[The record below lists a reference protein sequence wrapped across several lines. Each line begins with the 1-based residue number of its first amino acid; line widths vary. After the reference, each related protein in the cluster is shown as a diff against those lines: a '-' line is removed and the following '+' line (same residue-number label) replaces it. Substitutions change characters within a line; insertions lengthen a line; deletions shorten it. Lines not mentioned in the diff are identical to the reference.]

1 MDTLPPARKGGV
13 LTGPRR
19 SLGRC
24 PAQRFPHG
32 TRGGDYHGLGV
43 SLARSAGTSVSG
55 WTRPA
60 PAGSGSAGSGRAGG
74 GAAAAAVSAAATG
87 GRGGGGRS
95 LRRASPASCGTMMPG
110 ETHSKAAGTAADAS
124 GCQGCSALQQN
135 LNEYVAALITL
146 KQKIIDTDNLL
157 TEYQKK
163 CDELQFAERE
173 NSALRKQVEQMLQK
187 ISPLEKCQEELGC
200 LKAELE
206 EKKSSL
212 KIYQDSSHEYTRVK
226 EECLKSDARK
236 KKLEAKV
243 KRLEEAA
250 VKHTEDLKQL
260 KIEKK
265 TLEKELKKT
274 QEKLDEFPKQNN
286 KKVLKHM
293 GTQSSSNEPVETLDK
308 RKIKLLLKEL
318 WLCIDSTKERL
329 QNEDSEDVQEKTAK
343 ENIKSRK
350 SVEECGLLPRV
361 QSNHLGPPEMKTCLT
376 SFSVQLEQ
384 ELLGG
389 CRSAEEDGPITVS
402 VQDCSNDSAFH
413 EDRNPEVFV
422 PSSWEDDSS
431 DSSDQE
437 DLEDKPLMKDL
448 EAIFAL
454 FRLPPPLLSPVCTPP
469 PTPLRCQVPSSSP
482 LAPEDYFGDFTDS
495 SEEELVGSEQTM
507 QSLLENGAAES
518 QNTLNSSSGKEESR
532 KLTEQPEPDLGIQ
545 DPMSLEM
552 NEKTTI
558 GCDILTA
565 ELKFKD
571 SKPNSKDV
579 EIPFSGAD
587 PLSYKEHLVVSCE
600 STEHENKHVSDKGVM
615 PQDNEG
621 RDDAPLESKGAS
633 FRIHCISTETECL
646 QRISDDLVQ
655 VTDNAI
661 LNEEICNS
669 VLSQE
674 KLVVPIASEEENSL
688 PGTETHKSEFTTQTP
703 ISGLTSENE
712 KVLIVSEHFQEI
724 ARELPGKEAKEM
736 QGLNIQKLSES
747 NQDVPIMID
756 TSELDI
762 KTDLISSSP
771 SVTSSNCSNPQFSFD
786 LGCHNEVSWKFNGQC
801 TLIEVVST
809 DFLNETVPNQLH
821 CMEQQSYETIQN
833 KISDALDKQSEPTDY
848 SEGEYDL
855 EKNIHALRPNS
866 ATPMLTDQISRETE
880 CSDVS
885 KVMTNIYVVDQAA
898 FIKGTGDE
906 HCEIEEAGIELN
918 TTKSEG
924 IISTASQSDLVK
936 RDLDLDLSAS
946 CRSVDAGVVTE
957 REYEGSP
964 EAKFKYEQ
972 EDNKQLQTEMPVL
985 ENMLSSPKLDC
996 HVEGGNPGE
1005 FKVVSISNNQVSVI
1019 PEQLKSEEPQVTN
1032 LEDLGSHDKE
1042 KTLAPEN
1049 TCTETEQHM
1058 PSEAKCVDEK
1068 KCHSEKIKQI
1078 QTVSCTS
1085 AEDPT
1090 AWLTSDLKSFSESL
1104 PVENSHYDTVRKLL
1118 ARSGE
1123 ISLENQKNVSEVD
1136 KKQDLQNQ
1144 SHLKTMSAKEEF
1156 PPSTDISL
1164 PDGLATE
1171 EICSRDASISD
1182 IETLITPLDLVSL
1195 SVQQDQKERTP
1206 ENTCLDTYTKE
1217 GCAFSSSLSKKDENE
1232 THVSLNILND
1242 IVQCYMGSQEETK
1255 QDSEDEKDNQIS
1267 YEGKSKNEAETK
1279 SETKEQN
1286 FSKEPQTQI
1295 RKTSTHKGAHTHMK
1309 KRGSLEIEYL
1319 TSALKDFNISA
1330 VSETNGFSTSEIVKL
1345 LENNQSQDY
1354 TSGNSVLECF
1364 DKVVTNKEKKK
1375 ELKPGKEFEEN
1386 LRKHSWVKTP
1396 VVSKET
1402 NESEEEDYLLRK
1414 VKCAS
1419 QFTHCSLGEATKTYN
1434 KDVPET
1440 QNSCKDAH
1448 AKYTDV
1454 SSDLNTYNSIVAG
1467 HLKEKS
1473 PFCAITKC
1481 SSDIKQSLVLDFDP
1495 ERKSCTDRF
1504 INENTERREHK
1515 EYSDAAE
1522 VRSDSKDTIEMR
1534 PEAFEQNTSNSE
1546 GAVLLH
1552 HISRMNSEIV
1562 NGYQKDGN
1570 LNLSIKESEDWKI
1583 TQGENPKSSIDQIVE
1598 CELPDAIPRVQS
1610 ILPGDVLED
1619 ALDLV
1624 APTENAHNT
1633 EQEQSDPP
1641 SNECHYEDFPSS
1653 RQKDSSNSDQNG
1665 IFDKDTLWNPSMSDV
1680 SFDSQGN
1687 NQISESSNISFD
1699 STHDTL
1705 ELEPFV
1711 DLGNQSK
1718 SESGMSNQE
1727 PSHNLTET
1735 LAKSKVEVSQGKASR
1750 KSSRVKSKA
1759 KTQQCHLAQPVL
1771 ATADTSTPSKCSP
1784 DTLSKIRQE
1793 MGPPLPP
1800 LLAPLLA
1807 TPPRTLHPVSPL
1819 MSTSSQSSLTSPL
1832 DDLISPLRDTPV
1844 PPLMSPLS
1852 DDPRYKSPM
1861 HSTPSPSDAPAS
1873 QRILSSPLQFC
1884 AATPKHAL
1892 PVPGRL
1898 PPLAVGSTA
1907 LGGPQENSV
1916 KILDTM
1922 YPELSARARTLNI
1935 LKGNIQLN
1943 RCPPADCKNLPGP
1956 VNNITG
1962 FKTIT
1967 STSTAFVKTGSNSN
1981 TECDQGKLKDSG
1993 TELMSFQSH
2002 SGKRPLVPST
2012 ILRSAKRLR
2021 LDSESPKLEIKVDV
2035 PEIIKMPHTSS
2046 SQAENEI
2053 TRDDESSIQEPADN
2067 SVTES
2072 SSALQEYK
2080 EPHHKAM
2087 SSVLKKIAESSF
2099 DLLPVIRSHV
2109 HVGNVS
2115 KKPVMRDQE
2124 KEVVCEFSTTKK
2136 HLAQPLLHAI
2146 LSELK
2151 IHKTSLDHTYIHA
2164 LCRVYVGICR
2174 QLGDLERARL
2184 FCYDLLKEDFPE
2196 SDKLTL
2202 FIANIWH
2209 DIFAFQGVINKAMQ
2223 LVVRQRAK
2231 GEVLNCLITYLNW
2244 EKTSSLDVSM
2254 MISKLLLTIQL
2265 CPKMEFHLSE
2275 KFGEDLNEDMWE
2287 YVFALDLLCCHQKWV
2302 WTHDNII
2309 SKELW
2314 PVMDKW
2320 IKHRKGHLNIAYTP
2334 DIIVALILRLI
2345 GRLGQLGLK
2354 EGFSSAVKNIS
2365 SVICMFIQHSN
2376 EEDVPWSIQL
2386 AAVYALCD
2394 LSPSNPAE
2402 VSKVLENW
2410 TRMTTKNIPSA
2421 VMSCLAE
2428 VSLLCAADLS

>member
-1 MDTLPPARKGGV
+1 
-13 LTGPRR
+13 
-19 SLGRC
+19 
-24 PAQRFPHG
+24 
-32 TRGGDYHGLGV
+32 
-43 SLARSAGTSVSG
+43 
-55 WTRPA
+55 
-60 PAGSGSAGSGRAGG
+60 
-74 GAAAAAVSAAATG
+74 
-87 GRGGGGRS
+87 
-95 LRRASPASCGTMMPG
+95 MMPG

-243 KRLEEAA
+243 KKLEEAA

-274 QEKLDEFPKQNN
+274 QEKLEEFPKQNT

-293 GTQSSSNEPVETLDK
+293 GTQSSSNEPIETIDK

-329 QNEDSEDVQEKTAK
+329 QNEDSEDIQEKTAK

-350 SVEECGLLPRV
+350 SVEECELLPQV
-361 QSNHLGPPEMKTCLT
+361 QSNHLGPPEMKPCLT

-384 ELLGG
+384 EFLGG
-389 CRSAEEDGPITVS
+389 CRSAEDDGPITVN

-413 EDRNPEVFV
+413 EDRNPEVFI
-422 PSSWEDDSS
+422 PSTGEDDSS
-431 DSSDQE
+431 VSSDQE
-437 DLEDKPLMKDL
+437 DPEDKPLMKDL
-448 EAIFAL
+448 EAIFDL
-454 FRLPPPLLSPVCTPP
+454 FRLPPPLLSPVSTPP
-469 PTPLRCQVPSSSP
+469 PTPLRYQVPSSSP

-495 SEEELVGSEQTM
+495 SEEELVGSEHNM
-507 QSLLENGAAES
+507 PSLLENGTIES
-518 QNTLNSSSGKEESR
+518 QNTFNSSRGKEESS
-532 KLTEQPEPDLGIQ
+532 KLVEQPEQDLGIQ
-545 DPMSLEM
+545 DPVNLETD
-552 NEKTTI
+552 EETAI
-558 GCDILTA
+558 GCDVLTT

-571 SKPNSKDV
+571 SKPNSK
-579 EIPFSGAD
+579 EEMPFSDTG
-587 PLSYKEHLVVSCE
+587 PSSYKEHLVVSCE
-600 STEHENKHVSDKGVM
+600 CTEDENKYVLDKSVI
-615 PQDNEG
+615 PQDNEE
-621 RDDAPLESKGAS
+621 RDEAPLESKGPS
-633 FRIHCISTETECL
+633 FRIYCMPTETECL
-646 QRISDDLVQ
+646 QKIPDDLLE
-655 VTDNAI
+655 VTDDVV
-661 LNEEICNS
+661 LNEEVCNS
-669 VLSQE
+669 LLSQE
-674 KLVVPIASEEENSL
+674 KLVVPVASEEENTLS
-688 PGTETHKSEFTTQTP
+688 GTEPHKSEFTTQT
-703 ISGLTSENE
+703 SVGGLTSENE
-712 KVLIVSEHFQEI
+712 KLLLVSEHFQEI
-724 ARELPGKEAKEM
+724 AGELPGKEEEEI
-736 QGLNIQKLSES
+736 QGLKIQKTSES
-747 NQDVPIMID
+747 KQDVPIMVD

-762 KTDLISSSP
+762 KTDLVSSSP
-771 SVTSSNCSNPQFSFD
+771 SVTSSNCSNHQFSFD
-786 LGCHNEVSWKFNGQC
+786 LGYNNEVSWKFNGQC

-821 CMEQQSYETIQN
+821 CMEKQSYETMQN
-833 KISDALDKQSEPTDY
+833 KISDVLNKSPEPTDY
-848 SEGEYDL
+848 STGEYDV
-855 EKNIHALRPNS
+855 EKNINALSPNS
-866 ATPMLTDQISRETE
+866 ATPLLTDQISRETE

-885 KVMTNIYVVDQAA
+885 KIMTNIYIVDQGA
-898 FIKGTGDE
+898 FAKDSGDE
-906 HCEIEEAGIELN
+906 QCETEEPGIELN
-918 TTKSEG
+918 ITKSEDT
-924 IISTASQSDLVK
+924 ILAASQSDLVK
-936 RDLDLDLSAS
+936 RVLDLDLSAS
-946 CRSVDAGVVTE
+946 CHDIAAGMVIE
-957 REYEGSP
+957 RECEGSP
-964 EAKFKYEQ
+964 EAKLKYEQ
-972 EDNKQLQTEMPVL
+972 EDSKQLQTEMPVL
-985 ENMLSSPKLDC
+985 ENMSSAKLGC
-996 HVEGGNPGE
+996 HREKVNPVG
-1005 FKVVSISNNQVSVI
+1005 FNVVPISNNQVSVI
-1019 PEQLKSEEPQVTN
+1019 PEQLKSEEPQITN
-1032 LEDLGSHDKE
+1032 LEDLESHVKE
-1042 KTLAPEN
+1042 RTLAPDN
-1049 TCTETEQHM
+1049 TYTEIEQHM
-1058 PSEAKCVDEK
+1058 PSKAKCIEEK
-1068 KCHSEKIKQI
+1068 KGHVQKIKQI
-1078 QTVSCTS
+1078 ETVNSPSAKDSTS
-1085 AEDPT
+1085 
-1090 AWLTSDLKSFSESL
+1090 WVTSDLKSFNESL
-1104 PVENSHYDTVRKLL
+1104 SVENSHHDTTRKLS
-1118 ARSGE
+1118 AKSGE
-1123 ISLENQKNVSEVD
+1123 IALQNQTNVSEIA

-1144 SHLKTMSAKEEF
+1144 DFLKTMNAKEEF
-1156 PPSTDISL
+1156 TPSTNVSL

-1182 IETLITPLDLVSL
+1182 VETLIIPLDAVSL
-1195 SVQQDQKERTP
+1195 NIQQIQKERTSGS
-1206 ENTCLDTYTKE
+1206 TCLNSYMKE
-1217 GCAFSSSLSKKDENE
+1217 GSTFSSSLTKQDENE

-1255 QDSEDEKDNQIS
+1255 QDSEEEKDNQIS
-1267 YEGKSKNEAETK
+1267 YDSKSKNEAETN
-1279 SETKEQN
+1279 SEIKEQDFN
-1286 FSKEPQTQI
+1286 KETQTQI
-1295 RKTSTHKGAHTHMK
+1295 GKTNTSKDAHMK
-1309 KRGSLEIEYL
+1309 KRGSSEIEYL

-1330 VSETNGFSTSEIVKL
+1330 VSETNGFSTSGIFKC
-1345 LENNQSQDY
+1345 LENSQDY
-1354 TSGNSVLECF
+1354 ASGNSVLGCF
-1364 DKVVTNKEKKK
+1364 DKVVTNKQMEK
-1375 ELKPGKEFEEN
+1375 ELNLGKTSEEN
-1386 LRKHSWVKTP
+1386 LRKYSWVKTHE
-1396 VVSKET
+1396 VSKET
-1402 NESEEEDYLLRK
+1402 DDSEEDYPLRK
-1414 VKCAS
+1414 VKRAS
-1419 QFTHCSLGEATKTYN
+1419 HFTHCSLGEATKTYT
-1434 KDVPET
+1434 KDVVPGM
-1440 QNSCKDAH
+1440 QNNCEDAH
-1448 AKYTDV
+1448 TKYTSV
-1454 SSDLNTYNSIVAG
+1454 SSILNTCSSIVAG
-1467 HLKEKS
+1467 HLKEK
-1473 PFCAITKC
+1473 PLFCEITK
-1481 SSDIKQSLVLDFDP
+1481 SSSVIKQSLFVDFDP

-1504 INENTERREHK
+1504 VKENTQRTEHK
-1515 EYSDAAE
+1515 EYSDAGE
-1522 VRSDSKDTIEMR
+1522 GRSDSKDTIQMR
-1534 PEAFEQNTSNSE
+1534 TETVGKTTIEQNTGNSE
-1546 GAVLLH
+1546 GAMLLH
-1552 HISRMNSEIV
+1552 HISGMNSEIV
-1562 NGYQKDGN
+1562 NGCGKDGN
-1570 LNLSIKESEDWKI
+1570 LSLSIKESEDWKI
-1583 TQGENPKSSIDQIVE
+1583 IKDENFRSGMDQIVSP
-1598 CELPDAIPRVQS
+1598 ELPEEVPAVQAILS
-1610 ILPGDVLED
+1610 GDVLEN
-1619 ALDLV
+1619 ALDRV
-1624 APTENAHNT
+1624 ASAEYSPNT
-1633 EQEQSDPP
+1633 EQEQNDPP
-1641 SNECHYEDFPSS
+1641 SNECHYDDWPSS
-1653 RQKDSSNSDQNG
+1653 RHKDGSNSGQNG
-1665 IFDKDTLWNPSMSDV
+1665 IFDKDTLWNPSMCDI
-1680 SFDSQGN
+1680 SFNSQGN
-1687 NQISESSNISFD
+1687 NQTSESPNISFD
-1699 STHDTL
+1699 STNDTL

-1711 DLGNQSK
+1711 DLVSQSK
-1718 SESGMSNQE
+1718 SGSETPNQK
-1727 PSHNLTET
+1727 PSHNLTKA
-1735 LAKSKVEVSQGKASR
+1735 LAESKVEVSQGKASR

-1759 KTQQCHLAQPVL
+1759 KTQQSHLDQPVL
-1771 ATADTSTPSKCSP
+1771 ATADTSTPTKCSL

-1807 TPPRTLHPVSPL
+1807 TPPRTLQPVSPL
-1819 MSTSSQSSLTSPL
+1819 MSASSQSSLTSPL

-1852 DDPRYKSPM
+1852 DDPRYKSPV

-1898 PPLAVGSTA
+1898 PPLAVGGNA

-1962 FKTIT
+1962 FKAIT
-1967 STSTAFVKTGSNSN
+1967 STSTAFVKTGSSSN
-1981 TECDQGKLKDSG
+1981 IECDQGKLKDSG

-2002 SGKRPLVPST
+2002 NGKRPLVPST

-2035 PEIIKMPHTSS
+2035 SEVIKMPQTSS
-2046 SQAENEI
+2046 PQVENEV
-2053 TRDDESSIQEPADN
+2053 THDDENSSVHEPADN
-2067 SVTES
+2067 SITES
-2072 SSALQEYK
+2072 SSALEEYK
-2080 EPHHKAM
+2080 DPHDKVM

-2115 KKPVMRDQE
+2115 KKPVMRDEE

-2151 IHKTSLDHTYIHA
+2151 IQKTSLDHTYIHA

-2231 GEVLNCLITYLNW
+2231 GEVLNCLIMYLNW

-2254 MISKLLLTIQL
+2254 MISQLLLTIQF

-2275 KFGEDLNEDMWE
+2275 KFGEDLNDDLWE
-2287 YVFALDLLCCHQKWV
+2287 YIFAIDLLCSHQKWV

-2314 PVMDKW
+2314 PIMDKW
-2320 IKHRKGHLNIAYTP
+2320 IKHRKGHLNIEYTP

-2410 TRMTTKNIPSA
+2410 TRVTTKSIPSA
-2421 VMSCLAE
+2421 VTSCLAE
-2428 VSLLCAADLS
+2428 ISLLCAAELS

>member
-1 MDTLPPARKGGV
+1 
-13 LTGPRR
+13 
-19 SLGRC
+19 
-24 PAQRFPHG
+24 
-32 TRGGDYHGLGV
+32 
-43 SLARSAGTSVSG
+43 
-55 WTRPA
+55 
-60 PAGSGSAGSGRAGG
+60 
-74 GAAAAAVSAAATG
+74 
-87 GRGGGGRS
+87 
-95 LRRASPASCGTMMPG
+95 MMPG

-146 KQKIIDTDNLL
+146 KQKIIDRDNLL

-212 KIYQDSSHEYTRVK
+212 KIYQDSSHEYSRVK

-243 KRLEEAA
+243 KKLEEAA

-293 GTQSSSNEPVETLDK
+293 GTQISSNEPVETLDK

-329 QNEDSEDVQEKTAK
+329 QNENSEDIQASINDCSEITEKKFMEYKKEKTAK

-350 SVEECGLLPRV
+350 SGEECGLLPRV
-361 QSNHLGPPEMKTCLT
+361 QRSHLGPPETNTCLT

-389 CRSAEEDGPITVS
+389 CRSAEEDGPITVN

-413 EDRNPEVFV
+413 EDKNPEVFV
-422 PSSWEDDSS
+422 PSSWEGDSS

-437 DLEDKPLMKDL
+437 DPEDKPFMKDL
-448 EAIFAL
+448 EAIFDL
-454 FRLPPPLLSPVCTPP
+454 FRLPPPLLSPVSTPP
-469 PTPLRCQVPSSSP
+469 PTPLLCQMPSSSP

-495 SEEELVGSEQTM
+495 SEEELVGSENAM
-507 QSLLENGAAES
+507 QSLLENGTTES
-518 QNTLNSSSGKEESR
+518 QNTFNSSGVKEEST
-532 KLTEQPEPDLGIQ
+532 KFMEQTEPDLGIQ
-545 DPMSLEM
+545 APINLEM
-552 NEKTTI
+552 NEETAI
-558 GCDILTA
+558 ECDILPT

-571 SKPNSKDV
+571 SKPNSKEV
-579 EIPFSGAD
+579 EMSFSGAG
-587 PLSYKEHLVVSCE
+587 PLSYEEHHVVSCE
-600 STEHENKHVSDKGVM
+600 STEDENKYVLDKVAL
-615 PQDNEG
+615 PQDNEE
-621 RDDAPLESKGAS
+621 RDDTPLKSEGPPS
-633 FRIHCISTETECL
+633 FRIYCIPPETECL
-646 QRISDDLVQ
+646 QKIPDDLVQ
-655 VTDNAI
+655 VTDSAD
-661 LNEEICNS
+661 LNEEVCNS
-669 VLSQE
+669 LLTKE
-674 KLVVPIASEEENSL
+674 KLVVPVASEEENSF
-688 PGTETHKSEFTTQTP
+688 PGTKSPESEFTSQTP
-703 ISGLTSENE
+703 VSGLASENE
-712 KVLIVSEHFQEI
+712 KLLLVSEHFQEI
-724 ARELPGKEAKEM
+724 DGEAPGKEAKEM
-736 QGLNIQKLSES
+736 QGLNIQKPSES
-747 NQDVPIMID
+747 QEAIPIMVD

-771 SVTSSNCSNPQFSFD
+771 SVTSPNCSNPQFSFD
-786 LGCHNEVSWKFNGQC
+786 LEYNNEVSWKFNGHC

-809 DFLNETVPNQLH
+809 DFLNETVPDQLH
-821 CMEQQSYETIQN
+821 CIEQKSYETMQT

-848 SEGEYDL
+848 SKGEYNL
-855 EKNIHALRPNS
+855 EENIHALRPNS
-866 ATPMLTDQISRETE
+866 STPMLTDQIRETQ

-885 KVMTNIYVVDQAA
+885 KVMTNICIVDQAA
-898 FIKGTGDE
+898 FVKDTGDE
-906 HCEIEEAGIELN
+906 QCVTEEPEIELN
-918 TTKSEG
+918 PAKSEDV
-924 IISTASQSDLVK
+924 ISVASQSDLVK
-936 RDLDLDLSAS
+936 KDLGLDLSTS
-946 CRSVDAGVVTE
+946 CHNIDAGMVIE
-957 REYEGSP
+957 RQCERNP
-964 EAKFKYEQ
+964 EAKLICEQ
-972 EDNKQLQTEMPVL
+972 GNNKQLETEMPVL
-985 ENMLSSPKLDC
+985 EDMLLSPKLDC
-996 HVEGGNPGE
+996 HREEVNPVE

-1019 PEQLKSEEPQVTN
+1019 PEQLTSEEPQITN
-1032 LEDLGSHDKE
+1032 LETLGSHVKE
-1042 KTLAPEN
+1042 KTLAPEIMY
-1049 TCTETEQHM
+1049 TETEQYM
-1058 PSEAKCVDEK
+1058 PSKAKCINEK
-1068 KCHSEKIKQI
+1068 KCHSLKIKQI
-1078 QTVSCTS
+1078 ETVNCSS
-1085 AEDPT
+1085 AEGST
-1090 AWLTSDLKSFSESL
+1090 SWVTSDLKSFSESL
-1104 PVENSHYDTVRKLL
+1104 SVENSQHDTVRNLSG
-1118 ARSGE
+1118 RSRE
-1123 ISLENQKNVSEVD
+1123 MPLQNQKNMSEVD
-1136 KKQDLQNQ
+1136 KKQDMQNQ
-1144 SHLKTMSAKEEF
+1144 DHLKTMSAKEGF
-1156 PPSTDISL
+1156 TPFTDASL
-1164 PDGLATE
+1164 PDGLTTE

-1182 IETLITPLDLVSL
+1182 VDTLITPLDSVSL
-1195 SVQQDQKERTP
+1195 SIQQVQKERTP
-1206 ENTCLDTYTKE
+1206 GNTCLNSFKKE
-1217 GCAFSSSLSKKDENE
+1217 GSAFSSSLSKKDENE

-1242 IVQCYMGSQEETK
+1242 IVQCYMGNKEEIK

-1267 YEGKSKNEAETK
+1267 IDSKSKNETETK

-1286 FSKEPQTQI
+1286 FNKEPQTLI
-1295 RKTSTHKGAHTHMK
+1295 RKTNTYKHAHIHVK
-1309 KRGSLEIEYL
+1309 RRGSLEIEYL

-1330 VSETNGFSTSEIVKL
+1330 ISETNGFSTSEILKL
-1345 LENNQSQDY
+1345 LENSQSQEC

-1364 DKVVTNKEKKK
+1364 DKVVTNKEMKK
-1375 ELKPGKEFEEN
+1375 ELKLGKISEEN
-1386 LRKHSWVKTP
+1386 LRKHSWVKTHE
-1396 VVSKET
+1396 VSKET
-1402 NESEEEDYLLRK
+1402 NDSEEDYPLRK
-1414 VKCAS
+1414 VKCAG
-1419 QFTHCSLGEATKTYN
+1419 QFTHCSLGEATKTYT
-1434 KDVPET
+1434 KDVSEI
-1440 QNSCKDAH
+1440 QNNCKDVH
-1448 AKYTDV
+1448 TKYTGV
-1454 SSDLNTYNSIVAG
+1454 SSILTTCNSIVAG

-1473 PFCAITKC
+1473 VFCEITNH
-1481 SSDIKQSLVLDFDP
+1481 SSDIKQSLIVGFDP

-1504 INENTERREHK
+1504 INENTQREHK

-1522 VRSDSKDTIEMR
+1522 ERSNSKDTIEMR
-1534 PEAFEQNTSNSE
+1534 PETVGKNTIEKNASSSE
-1546 GAVLLH
+1546 VVMSLH
-1552 HISRMNSEIV
+1552 HISRMNSEII
-1562 NGYQKDGN
+1562 NGYGKDGH
-1570 LNLSIKESEDWKI
+1570 LSLSIKESEDWKI
-1583 TQGENPKSSIDQIVE
+1583 AKDENLKSSMDQIVLH
-1598 CELPDAIPRVQS
+1598 ELPEEEPRVQT
-1610 ILPGDVLED
+1610 ILSGDVLED
-1619 ALDLV
+1619 ALDTV
-1624 APTENAHNT
+1624 ASTQYSPNT
-1633 EQEQSDPP
+1633 EQEQSDPI
-1641 SNECHYEDFPSS
+1641 SNECYYDDYPSS
-1653 RQKDSSNSDQNG
+1653 RKEDGSDSGHNG
-1665 IFDKDTLWNPSMSDV
+1665 VFDKNSLWNPSVSDV
-1680 SFDSQGN
+1680 NFDSQAN
-1687 NQISESSNISFD
+1687 NQTSQSPNNSFD

-1711 DLGNQSK
+1711 DLVSQSK
-1718 SESGMSNQE
+1718 SGSETSNQE
-1727 PSHNLTET
+1727 PSHNLTKA
-1735 LAKSKVEVSQGKASR
+1735 LAKSKVEISQGKASR

-1759 KTQQCHLAQPVL
+1759 KSQQSHLAQPVL
-1771 ATADTSTPSKCSP
+1771 ATADTSTPTKCSP

-1832 DDLISPLRDTPV
+1832 DDVISPLRDTPV
-1844 PPLMSPLS
+1844 PPLMSPLP
-1852 DDPRYKSPM
+1852 DDPWYKSPM
-1861 HSTPSPSDAPAS
+1861 HSTPSPSDASAS

-1962 FKTIT
+1962 FKAIT
-1967 STSTAFVKTGSNSN
+1967 STSTAFVKAGSSSN

-1993 TELMSFQSH
+1993 TELMSLQSQ

-2035 PEIIKMPHTSS
+2035 PEIIKTSQTSS
-2046 SQAENEI
+2046 PQAENEI
-2053 TRDDESSIQEPADN
+2053 IHDDENSSVQEPADN

-2072 SSALQEYK
+2072 SSALQEYE
-2080 EPHHKAM
+2080 EPHDKAM

-2124 KEVVCEFSTTKK
+2124 KEVVYEFSTTKK
-2136 HLAQPLLHAI
+2136 HLAHPLLHAI

-2209 DIFAFQGVINKAMQ
+2209 DIFTFQGVINKAMQ

-2231 GEVLNCLITYLNW
+2231 GDVLNCLITYLNW

-2254 MISKLLLTIQL
+2254 MISQLLLTIQL

-2275 KFGEDLNEDMWE
+2275 KFGEDLNDDLWE
-2287 YVFALDLLCCHQKWV
+2287 YIFALDLLCCHQKWV

-2320 IKHRKGHLNIAYTP
+2320 IKHRKGHLNIEYTP

-2410 TRMTTKNIPSA
+2410 TRMTTKSIPSA
-2421 VMSCLAE
+2421 VVSCLAE
-2428 VSLLCAADLS
+2428 VNLLCSAELS

>member
-1 MDTLPPARKGGV
+1 
-13 LTGPRR
+13 
-19 SLGRC
+19 
-24 PAQRFPHG
+24 
-32 TRGGDYHGLGV
+32 
-43 SLARSAGTSVSG
+43 
-55 WTRPA
+55 
-60 PAGSGSAGSGRAGG
+60 
-74 GAAAAAVSAAATG
+74 
-87 GRGGGGRS
+87 
-95 LRRASPASCGTMMPG
+95 MMPG

-163 CDELQFAERE
+163 CDKLQFAERE

-212 KIYQDSSHEYTRVK
+212 KIYQDSYHEYTRVK

-243 KRLEEAA
+243 KKLEEAA

-274 QEKLDEFPKQNN
+274 QEKLDEFPKQNS

-308 RKIKLLLKEL
+308 KKIKLLLKEL

-329 QNEDSEDVQEKTAK
+329 QNEDNEDVQEKAAK
-343 ENIKSRK
+343 ENTQSRK
-350 SVEECGLLPRV
+350 SVEEYGLLPRV
-361 QSNHLGPPEMKTCLT
+361 QSNNFRSPEMKTCLR

-389 CRSAEEDGPITVS
+389 CRSIEEDGPITVN

-422 PSSWEDDSS
+422 PSSWDENSS
-431 DSSDQE
+431 DSSDPE
-437 DLEDKPLMKDL
+437 DMEDKPLMKDL
-448 EAIFAL
+448 EAIFDL
-454 FRLPPPLLSPVCTPP
+454 FRLPPPLLSPVSTPP

-482 LAPEDYFGDFTDS
+482 LAPQLSKIHIQSQNLKLTSCVTLGKPLNFSVPSLPPPPKKRKEKVLLMRMGKQQVNLLNLNLFDLRKLKQLIVSCFVLFCFSPQEDYFGDFTDS
-495 SEEELVGSEQTM
+495 SEEELVDREHTM
-507 QSLLENGAAES
+507 QSLLENGTSES
-518 QNTLNSSSGKEESR
+518 LNTSNSSEEKEESS
-532 KLTEQPEPDLGIQ
+532 KLIEQIEPDLGTQ
-545 DPMSLEM
+545 VPVNLEM
-552 NEKTTI
+552 NEETAI
-558 GCDILTA
+558 GCDILPTG
-565 ELKFKD
+565 LKFKS
-571 SKPNSKDV
+571 SKPNSK
-579 EIPFSGAD
+579 EIEMPFSCAS
-587 PLSYKEHLVVSCE
+587 PLLHKEHLAVSNE
-600 STEHENKHVSDKGVM
+600 NTKDENKYVLDENGISQDDKERNVT
-615 PQDNEG
+615 
-621 RDDAPLESKGAS
+621 PLQSKRAT
-633 FRIHCISTETECL
+633 FRIPHIPTETECL
-646 QRISDDLVQ
+646 HKISDDLMQ
-655 VTDNAI
+655 VTDNVE

-669 VLSQE
+669 LLSQE
-674 KLVVPIASEEENSL
+674 KLIVQVTSEEKISL
-688 PGTETHKSEFTTQTP
+688 PGSESHKFEFSKQIP
-703 ISGLTSENE
+703 VNGLSSENE
-712 KVLIVSEHFQEI
+712 KMAMVSEHLQEI
-724 ARELPGKEAKEM
+724 TGELPGKDRKEM
-736 QGLNIQKLSES
+736 QGFNKQNPSES
-747 NQDVPIMID
+747 KQDVLMMD
-756 TSELDI
+756 TSELDV
-762 KTDLISSSP
+762 KTDVLSSSP
-771 SVTSSNCSNPQFSFD
+771 HVMSSNCSNPQFSFD
-786 LGCHNEVSWKFNGQC
+786 LGYNNEVSWKFNGQC
-801 TLIEVVST
+801 TLIEVVNT

-821 CMEQQSYETIQN
+821 CAEQKSCETMHN
-833 KISDALDKQSEPTDY
+833 NISDTVDKHPEPTDCPK
-848 SEGEYDL
+848 EEYNV
-855 EKNIHALRPNS
+855 EKNIHALSPNS
-866 ATPMLTDQISRETE
+866 ATPILTDQNSRETKYCDE
-880 CSDVS
+880 S
-885 KVMTNIYVVDQAA
+885 KGVANTHVIDQAT
-898 FIKGTGDE
+898 FEKDTGDKQ
-906 HCEIEEAGIELN
+906 CETEKSGVELN
-918 TTKSEG
+918 TTKSNDL
-924 IISTASQSDLVK
+924 ISTAFQSDLVK
-936 RDLDLDLSAS
+936 RDHHLDISSS
-946 CRSVDAGVVTE
+946 CHNIDAGMVIE

-964 EAKFKYEQ
+964 EAKLSCEQ
-972 EDNKQLQTEMPVL
+972 EDNKQLQTEIPVI
-985 ENMLSSPKLDC
+985 ENVLSSPKLDS
-996 HVEGGNPGE
+996 HRKEVKPIT
-1005 FKVVSISNNQVSVI
+1005 FTFNNQVSI
-1019 PEQLKSEEPQVTN
+1019 ISEQLKSEELQVTN
-1032 LEDLGSHDKE
+1032 LEDLGSHVKE
-1042 KTLAPEN
+1042 STLRPDN
-1049 TCTETEQHM
+1049 TYTETEQHM
-1058 PSEAKCVDEK
+1058 LSKAEYIDKEKCQLLKV
-1068 KCHSEKIKQI
+1068 KQRE
-1078 QTVSCTS
+1078 TVNCPS
-1085 AEDPT
+1085 AEDSASWIST
-1090 AWLTSDLKSFSESL
+1090 DLNCFSESL
-1104 PVENSHYDTVRKLL
+1104 LVENSHYDTIRKLSI
-1118 ARSGE
+1118 RSEE
-1123 ISLENQKNVSEVD
+1123 ISLQSQKSNVSEVD

-1144 SHLKTMSAKEEF
+1144 GHLSTMNTKGEF
-1156 PPSTDISL
+1156 TPSTNISL
-1164 PDGLATE
+1164 PDDLATE
-1171 EICSRDASISD
+1171 EICSGDASISD
-1182 IETLITPLDLVSL
+1182 LEVLITPLDSVSL
-1195 SVQQDQKERTP
+1195 KVQQVQKERTP
-1206 ENTCLDTYTKE
+1206 GNTCLNSYMKE
-1217 GCAFSSSLSKKDENE
+1217 ECAFPLSLSKKNEDE
-1232 THVSLNILND
+1232 TQVRLNILND
-1242 IVQCYMGSQEETK
+1242 IVQCYMGSPDDTK
-1255 QDSEDEKDNQIS
+1255 HSSEDEKYDQIS
-1267 YEGKSKNEAETK
+1267 YDSKSKNETETNR
-1279 SETKEQN
+1279 ETKEQN
-1286 FSKEPQTQI
+1286 FNKEPQMQI
-1295 RKTSTHKGAHTHMK
+1295 GKTNTYKDAHACMK
-1309 KRGSLEIEYL
+1309 RRGSLDIEYL
-1319 TSALKDFNISA
+1319 TSALKDFNLST
-1330 VSETNGFSTSEIVKL
+1330 VSETNGFSTSEIFKL
-1345 LENNQSQDY
+1345 LENNTQNCI
-1354 TSGNSVLECF
+1354 SGNSVSECF
-1364 DKVVTNKEKKK
+1364 DKVLTNKEMKNK
-1375 ELKPGKEFEEN
+1375 LKIGKVSEEN
-1386 LRKHSWVKTP
+1386 LRKHSWVKTHE
-1396 VVSKET
+1396 VSKET
-1402 NESEEEDYLLRK
+1402 NDSEEEWNHLSK
-1414 VKCAS
+1414 VKHSS
-1419 QFTHCSLGEATKTYN
+1419 QFTYCLLGETTKTYT
-1434 KDVPET
+1434 KDVSGIE
-1440 QNSCKDAH
+1440 NICKDSLT
-1448 AKYTDV
+1448 KSPDV
-1454 SSDLNTYNSIVAG
+1454 SFLKTCNNITAG
-1467 HLKEKS
+1467 CLKEKS
-1473 PFCAITKC
+1473 LSCEITTP
-1481 SSDIKQSLVLDFDP
+1481 SSDIKQSSLILDFDA

-1504 INENTERREHK
+1504 VNENTQRREHT
-1515 EYSDAAE
+1515 EHSDAAKG
-1522 VRSDSKDTIEMR
+1522 RNDSKDTTEIGKVGKSTI
-1534 PEAFEQNTSNSE
+1534 EQNTGNSK
-1546 GAVLLH
+1546 GGMLLH
-1552 HISRMNSEIV
+1552 HISRINPEIV
-1562 NGYQKDGN
+1562 NGYGKHDN
-1570 LNLSIKESEDWKI
+1570 LNLNIKESEDWMI
-1583 TQGENPKSSIDQIVE
+1583 TKDGNIQSSMDQTVVHE
-1598 CELPDAIPRVQS
+1598 VPEAVSRGQAILS
-1610 ILPGDVLED
+1610 GDILED
-1619 ALDLV
+1619 ALDPL
-1624 APTENAHNT
+1624 ASTEYTSNA
-1633 EQEQSDPP
+1633 EQNQSDSP
-1641 SNECHYEDFPSS
+1641 SNECYYDDSSSS
-1653 RQKDSSNSDQNG
+1653 RQKDGSKNGQNC
-1665 IFDKDTLWNPSMSDV
+1665 IFDKDTLWNPSMCDV
-1680 SFDSQGN
+1680 SFDSQEN
-1687 NQISESSNISFD
+1687 NQTSESSSISFD

-1705 ELEPFV
+1705 ELLELNQV
-1711 DLGNQSK
+1711 DLVSQSK
-1718 SESGMSNQE
+1718 RGSKMPNQE
-1727 PSHNLTET
+1727 SSHKLTKA
-1735 LAKSKVEVSQGKASR
+1735 LAKSKVEVKQGKTSK
-1750 KSSRVKSKA
+1750 KSSRIKSKV
-1759 KTQQCHLAQPVL
+1759 KIQHSHLAQPVL
-1771 ATADTSTPSKCSP
+1771 ATADTSTPTKCSP

-1861 HSTPSPSDAPAS
+1861 HSTPSPSDASAS

-1898 PPLAVGSTA
+1898 PPLAVGNTS

-1962 FKTIT
+1962 FKAIT
-1967 STSTAFVKTGSNSN
+1967 SASTAFVKTGSTSN
-1981 TECDQGKLKDSG
+1981 TECDQGKLKDFDP
-1993 TELMSFQSH
+1993 ELTSFQSH
-2002 SGKRPLVPST
+2002 GGKRPLVPST

-2035 PEIIKMPHTSS
+2035 SEIIKTSS
-2046 SQAENEI
+2046 PQAENVMTLE
-2053 TRDDESSIQEPADN
+2053 DENSSVQELTDN
-2067 SVTES
+2067 TVAEL
-2072 SSALQEYK
+2072 SSALHEHK
-2080 EPHHKAM
+2080 ESHDSIM
-2087 SSVLKKIAESSF
+2087 SNVLKKIAESSF

-2151 IHKTSLDHTYIHA
+2151 IHKTSLDYTYIHA

-2265 CPKMEFHLSE
+2265 CPKMQFHLSE
-2275 KFGEDLNEDMWE
+2275 KFGEDLNDDTWE
-2287 YVFALDLLCCHQKWV
+2287 YIFALDLLCCHQKWV

-2354 EGFSSAVKNIS
+2354 EGFASAVKNIS

-2410 TRMTTKNIPSA
+2410 TRVTTKNIPSA
-2421 VMSCLAE
+2421 VVSCLAE
-2428 VSLLCAADLS
+2428 VNLLCAAELS

>member
-1 MDTLPPARKGGV
+1 
-13 LTGPRR
+13 
-19 SLGRC
+19 
-24 PAQRFPHG
+24 
-32 TRGGDYHGLGV
+32 
-43 SLARSAGTSVSG
+43 
-55 WTRPA
+55 
-60 PAGSGSAGSGRAGG
+60 
-74 GAAAAAVSAAATG
+74 
-87 GRGGGGRS
+87 
-95 LRRASPASCGTMMPG
+95 MMPG

-243 KRLEEAA
+243 KKLEEAA

-265 TLEKELKKT
+265 TLEKELKRT

-329 QNEDSEDVQEKTAK
+329 QNEDVEDVQASIIECSEITEKKSMEYKKEKTAK

-389 CRSAEEDGPITVS
+389 SRSAEEDGPITVS

-495 SEEELVGSEQTM
+495 SEEELVGSEYTM
-507 QSLLENGAAES
+507 QSLLENGTTES
-518 QNTLNSSSGKEESR
+518 QNTFNSSSGKEESS
-532 KLTEQPEPDLGIQ
+532 KLIEQPEPDFGIQ
-545 DPMSLEM
+545 DPVTVEM
-552 NEKTTI
+552 NEETAI

-565 ELKFKD
+565 ELKCKD

-579 EIPFSGAD
+579 EMPFSGAD
-587 PLSYKEHLVVSCE
+587 ALSYKEHLVVSCE
-600 STEHENKHVSDKGVM
+600 STEDENKYVSDKDVV

-621 RDDAPLESKGAS
+621 ALLESKGAS
-633 FRIHCISTETECL
+633 FRIPCISTETECL
-646 QRISDDLVQ
+646 QKISDDLVEM
-655 VTDNAI
+655 TDNAI
-661 LNEEICNS
+661 LNEEICNAL
-669 VLSQE
+669 LSQE
-674 KLVVPIASEEENSL
+674 KLVVPIASEEENTL
-688 PGTETHKSEFTTQTP
+688 PGTESHQSEFTTQTP
-703 ISGLTSENE
+703 ISGLASENE
-712 KVLIVSEHFQEI
+712 KMLIVSEHFQEI

-762 KTDLISSSP
+762 KTDLVSSSP
-771 SVTSSNCSNPQFSFD
+771 NVMSSNCSNPQFSFD
-786 LGCHNEVSWKFNGQC
+786 LGCNNEISWKFNGQC

-809 DFLNETVPNQLH
+809 DFLNETVPSPLH
-821 CMEQQSYETIQN
+821 CMEQQSYETMRN
-833 KISDALDKQSEPTDY
+833 KISNALDKQSEPTDY
-848 SEGEYDL
+848 SEGEYNL
-855 EKNIHALRPNS
+855 EKNIYALRPNS

-885 KVMTNIYVVDQAA
+885 KVMTNIYIVDQAA

-906 HCEIEEAGIELN
+906 QCEIEEAGIELN
-918 TTKSEG
+918 TTKSDDL
-924 IISTASQSDLVK
+924 ISAASQSDLVK

-946 CRSVDAGVVTE
+946 CHNIDAGVVTE
-957 REYEGSP
+957 REYEESP
-964 EAKFKYEQ
+964 EAKLKCEQ

-985 ENMLSSPKLDC
+985 ENMLSSSKLDC
-996 HVEGGNPGE
+996 HIEEVNPRE
-1005 FKVVSISNNQVSVI
+1005 FKVVSISNNQVSII

-1032 LEDLGSHDKE
+1032 LEDFGSHDKE

-1058 PSEAKCVDEK
+1058 PSETKCVDEK

-1078 QTVSCTS
+1078 ETVSCTS
-1085 AEDPT
+1085 SEDST
-1090 AWLTSDLKSFSESL
+1090 TWLTSDLKSFSESL
-1104 PVENSHYDTVRKLL
+1104 SVENSHYDTVRKLS

-1123 ISLENQKNVSEVD
+1123 IPLQNQKNVSEVD

-1156 PPSTDISL
+1156 PPSPDITL

-1182 IETLITPLDLVSL
+1182 VETLITPLDSVSV
-1195 SVQQDQKERTP
+1195 SVQQVQNERTP

-1217 GCAFSSSLSKKDENE
+1217 GSAFSSSLSKKDENE

-1242 IVQCYMGSQEETK
+1242 IVQGYMGSQEETK

-1267 YEGKSKNEAETK
+1267 YENKSKNEAETK

-1286 FSKEPQTQI
+1286 FNKEPQTQM
-1295 RKTSTHKGAHTHMK
+1295 RETDTHKDAHEHMK

-1345 LENNQSQDY
+1345 LENSQSQDY

-1364 DKVVTNKEKKK
+1364 DKIVANKENKK

-1386 LRKHSWVKTP
+1386 LRKHSWVKTYEI
-1396 VVSKET
+1396 SKET
-1402 NESEEEDYLLRK
+1402 DDSEEEDYPLRK

-1419 QFTHCSLGEATKTYN
+1419 QFTHCSLGEATKTYT

-1440 QNSCKDAH
+1440 QNNCKDAH
-1448 AKYTDV
+1448 TKYTDV
-1454 SSDLNTYNSIVAG
+1454 SSNLNTCNSIVIG

-1473 PFCAITKC
+1473 LFCEITKC
-1481 SSDIKQSLVLDFDP
+1481 SSDIKQSLVLDFDT
-1495 ERKSCTDRF
+1495 ERKSCTD
-1504 INENTERREHK
+1504 TERREHK

-1534 PEAFEQNTSNSE
+1534 PETVGKNTIEQHTSNSE
-1546 GAVLLH
+1546 GAVLFH

-1562 NGYQKDGN
+1562 NGYGKDGN
-1570 LNLSIKESEDWKI
+1570 LNLSIKEYEDWKI
-1583 TQGENPKSSIDQIVE
+1583 TQGENLKSSTDQIVVH
-1598 CELPDAIPRVQS
+1598 ELPDAVPIVQS
-1610 ILPGDVLED
+1610 ILSGHVLED

-1624 APTENAHNT
+1624 TPTEYTPNT

-1641 SNECHYEDFPSS
+1641 SNECHYEDCPSS
-1653 RQKDSSNSDQNG
+1653 RQKDGSNSGQNV

-1687 NQISESSNISFD
+1687 NQTSESSNISFD

-1711 DLGNQSK
+1711 DLVNQSK
-1718 SESGMSNQE
+1718 RGSETSNQE
-1727 PSHNLTET
+1727 PSHILAKT
-1735 LAKSKVEVSQGKASR
+1735 LAKSKVEVSRGKASR

-1759 KTQQCHLAQPVL
+1759 KTQQSHLAQPVL
-1771 ATADTSTPSKCSP
+1771 ATADTSTPTKCSP

-1819 MSTSSQSSLTSPL
+1819 MSTSSQSSPTSPL

-1873 QRILSSPLQFC
+1873 RRILSSPLQFC

-1898 PPLAVGSTA
+1898 PPLAVGSTTLA
-1907 LGGPQENSV
+1907 GPQENSV

-2053 TRDDESSIQEPADN
+2053 IRDDQSSVQEPIDN

-2080 EPHHKAM
+2080 EPHDKAM
-2087 SSVLKKIAESSF
+2087 SNVLKKIAESSF

-2136 HLAQPLLHAI
+2136 HLAQPLLRAI

-2231 GEVLNCLITYLNW
+2231 GEVLNCLIMYLNW

-2275 KFGEDLNEDMWE
+2275 KFGEDLNDDMWE

-2428 VSLLCAADLS
+2428 VNLLCAADLS

>member
-1 MDTLPPARKGGV
+1 
-13 LTGPRR
+13 
-19 SLGRC
+19 
-24 PAQRFPHG
+24 
-32 TRGGDYHGLGV
+32 
-43 SLARSAGTSVSG
+43 
-55 WTRPA
+55 
-60 PAGSGSAGSGRAGG
+60 
-74 GAAAAAVSAAATG
+74 
-87 GRGGGGRS
+87 
-95 LRRASPASCGTMMPG
+95 MMPG

-135 LNEYVAALITL
+135 LNEYVAALLTL

-212 KIYQDSSHEYTRVK
+212 KIYQDSYHEYTRVK

-243 KRLEEAA
+243 KKLEEAA

-274 QEKLDEFPKQNN
+274 QEKLDEIPKQNN

-293 GTQSSSNEPVETLDK
+293 GTQSCSNEPVEALDK

-329 QNEDSEDVQEKTAK
+329 QNEGSEAVRASFDECSEVTEKKSVDCKKEKAAK
-343 ENIKSRK
+343 ENLK

-361 QSNHLGPPEMKTCLT
+361 QSNHPNPPEMKTCLT

-384 ELLGG
+384 EFLLGG
-389 CRSAEEDGPITVS
+389 CRSTEEDGPITVN

-413 EDRNPEVFV
+413 EDRNPKVFM

-431 DSSDQE
+431 NSSEQE
-437 DLEDKPLMKDL
+437 DPEDKPLLKDL
-448 EAIFAL
+448 EAIFDL
-454 FRLPPPLLSPVCTPP
+454 FKLPPPLLSPVSTPP
-469 PTPLRCQVPSSSP
+469 PTPLRCQMPPSSP

-495 SEEELVGSEQTM
+495 SEEELVDIEHSIQP
-507 QSLLENGAAES
+507 LLENGTTES
-518 QNTLNSSSGKEESR
+518 LNAFPSSREKEENR
-532 KLTEQPEPDLGIQ
+532 KLIEQPEPNLRTQ
-545 DPMSLEM
+545 DPMNLEM
-552 NEKTTI
+552 NEEMAI
-558 GCDILTA
+558 RCDILTT
-565 ELKFKD
+565 EFEFKD
-571 SKPNSKDV
+571 SKPNSK
-579 EIPFSGAD
+579 EMEMPFSGAS
-587 PLSYKEHLVVSCE
+587 PISYKEDLMVSCE
-600 STEHENKHVSDKGVM
+600 STEDENKCILDKSII
-615 PQDNEG
+615 PQDEEE
-621 RDDAPLESKGAS
+621 RDDAPMQSEGAS
-633 FRIHCISTETECL
+633 FEIHCLPTETECL
-646 QRISDDLVQ
+646 QKISDDQVQ
-655 VTDNAI
+655 VTDNAV
-661 LNEEICNS
+661 LNDEICNS
-669 VLSQE
+669 LLSQE
-674 KLVVPIASEEENSL
+674 KLVLPIAPEEKNSL
-688 PGTETHKSEFTTQTP
+688 PGVESHISEFMKQAP
-703 ISGLTSENE
+703 ISELTSENE
-712 KVLIVSEHFQEI
+712 KMLIVSEHFQEI
-724 ARELPGKEAKEM
+724 AGEMPGKAAKET
-736 QGLNIQKLSES
+736 QGLNIQKPSES
-747 NQDVPIMID
+747 KQDIPIMVD

-762 KTDLISSSP
+762 KTNLVSSSP
-771 SVTSSNCSNPQFSFD
+771 TIMSSDCSNPQFSFD
-786 LGCHNEVSWKFNGQC
+786 LGYSNDVSWKFSGQC
-801 TLIEVVST
+801 TLIEAEST
-809 DFLNETVPNQLH
+809 DFLNETVSNQLH
-821 CMEQQSYETIQN
+821 CTEQKSYETIQN
-833 KISDALDKQSEPTDY
+833 KISDTLKKQSEPTDY
-848 SEGEYDL
+848 SKGEYNL
-855 EKNIHALRPNS
+855 EKNINALRPNS
-866 ATPMLTDQISRETE
+866 ATPELIDQINRETE

-885 KVMTNIYVVDQAA
+885 KVMTSIYVVDQAA
-898 FIKGTGDE
+898 FVKNTDNE
-906 HCEIEEAGIELN
+906 QCETEESGIELN
-918 TTKSEG
+918 AIKSEDV
-924 IISTASQSDLVK
+924 ISALSQSDLVK
-936 RDLDLDLSAS
+936 RNIDLDLSAS
-946 CRSVDAGVVTE
+946 CHNVDAGMLIK
-957 REYEGSP
+957 REYDRSP
-964 EAKFKYEQ
+964 ETKFKCEQ
-972 EDNKQLQTEMPVL
+972 DESKQLQIEMAVR

-996 HVEGGNPGE
+996 HGE
-1005 FKVVSISNNQVSVI
+1005 IKFKPVSFLDHQVSII
-1019 PEQLKSEEPQVTN
+1019 PEPLKSEEPQVTK
-1032 LEDLGSHDKE
+1032 LEDLESHIKE
-1042 KTLAPEN
+1042 RTLAPES
-1049 TCTETEQHM
+1049 TETEQYT
-1058 PSEAKCVDEK
+1058 PSKAKGIDEM
-1068 KCHSEKIKQI
+1068 KIKQI
-1078 QTVSCTS
+1078 ETINCTS
-1085 AEDPT
+1085 AEDST
-1090 AWLTSDLKSFSESL
+1090 SWITSDLKSFSESL
-1104 PVENSHYDTVRKLL
+1104 SVETSHYDTIRKLP
-1118 ARSGE
+1118 ARSEE
-1123 ISLENQKNVSEVD
+1123 ISLQDQKNNVSEVD
-1136 KKQDLQNQ
+1136 EKQDQQNQ
-1144 SHLKTMSAKEEF
+1144 GPFKILNVKEEF
-1156 PPSTDISL
+1156 TPSTKVSL

-1171 EICSRDASISD
+1171 AVCSRDASLSD
-1182 IETLITPLDLVSL
+1182 AEALITSLDSASL
-1195 SVQQDQKERTP
+1195 NVQQIQKESTSG
-1206 ENTCLDTYTKE
+1206 NTCLNSYMKE
-1217 GCAFSSSLSKKDENE
+1217 GCAFPSPLSKKDESE

-1255 QDSEDEKDNQIS
+1255 HDFEDKKYNQIS
-1267 YEGKSKNEAETK
+1267 YDCKNKNDAETK
-1279 SETKEQN
+1279 KKTKEQN
-1286 FSKEPQTQI
+1286 FKELQTQVE
-1295 RKTSTHKGAHTHMK
+1295 KTNTYRDVHAHV
-1309 KRGSLEIEYL
+1309 KRRSSLEMEYL
-1319 TSALKDFNISA
+1319 TSALKDFNVSA
-1330 VSETNGFSTSEIVKL
+1330 VSDTNGFYSSEIFKL
-1345 LENNQSQDY
+1345 LENSQLWDY
-1354 TSGNSVLECF
+1354 TSENSMLEYF
-1364 DKVVTNKEKKK
+1364 DKVVSNKEMKK
-1375 ELKPGKEFEEN
+1375 ELKPGKISEEN
-1386 LRKHSWVKTP
+1386 LRNNSWVKTHEL
-1396 VVSKET
+1396 SKDK
-1402 NESEEEDYLLRK
+1402 NDSEDDDDYPLRK
-1414 VKCAS
+1414 VRYAS
-1419 QFTHCSLGEATKTYN
+1419 QFTHCSLEEATKTYT
-1434 KDVPET
+1434 KDIPGI
-1440 QNSCKDAH
+1440 QNNCKDSH

-1454 SSDLNTYNSIVAG
+1454 PSFLNTCSGVVVG
-1467 HLKEKS
+1467 HMKEES
-1473 PFCAITKC
+1473 LFCEITKC
-1481 SSDIKQSLVLDFDP
+1481 SSDIKQSSLFVDFDS
-1495 ERKSCTDRF
+1495 ERKTGTNRF
-1504 INENTERREHK
+1504 VNENIEEREYK
-1515 EYSDAAE
+1515 EYSDTANG
-1522 VRSDSKDTIEMR
+1522 RNDSKDTLEMKA
-1534 PEAFEQNTSNSE
+1534 ETFEKSIIEQNSNNSE
-1546 GAVLLH
+1546 GPTLLH
-1552 HISRMNSEIV
+1552 HISQMNSEIT
-1562 NGYQKDGN
+1562 NGYGKDSN
-1570 LNLSIKESEDWKI
+1570 LNLSNKESDDWKI
-1583 TQGENPKSSIDQIVE
+1583 IKDENLKSSMDEIIVHE
-1598 CELPDAIPRVQS
+1598 CTETVPRVQA
-1610 ILPGDVLED
+1610 ILSADVLED
-1619 ALDLV
+1619 ALDPI
-1624 APTENAHNT
+1624 ASPEYISNT
-1633 EQEQSDPP
+1633 EQEQSDYL
-1641 SNECHYEDFPSS
+1641 SKECCFDCPS
-1653 RQKDSSNSDQNG
+1653 RQKDGLNSDQNG
-1665 IFDKDTLWNPSMSDV
+1665 IFDKDPLWNSSVSDV
-1680 SFDSQGN
+1680 SFDSHGN
-1687 NQISESSNISFD
+1687 NQTAESPNVSFE
-1699 STHDTL
+1699 STHDSL

-1711 DLGNQSK
+1711 DLVDQTKSK
-1718 SESGMSNQE
+1718 SKTSDLK
-1727 PSHNLTET
+1727 PSHNLIKT
-1735 LAKSKVEVSQGKASR
+1735 LVKPRVEISQGKTSR
-1750 KSSRVKSKA
+1750 KSSRVKNKA
-1759 KTQQCHLAQPVL
+1759 KPQQSHLAQPVL
-1771 ATADTSTPSKCSP
+1771 ATADTSTPTKCSP

-1807 TPPRTLHPVSPL
+1807 TPPRTLNPVSPL

-1861 HSTPSPSDAPAS
+1861 HNTPSPSDAPAS

-1898 PPLAVGSTA
+1898 PPLAVGNTT

-1962 FKTIT
+1962 FKAIT
-1967 STSTAFVKTGSNSN
+1967 STSTAFVKTGSSSN
-1981 TECDQGKLKDSG
+1981 TECDQGKPKDSG
-1993 TELMSFQSH
+1993 TELTSFQSH
-2002 SGKRPLVPST
+2002 SGKRPLVPSA

-2035 PEIIKMPHTSS
+2035 PEIIKTPQNS

-2053 TRDDESSIQEPADN
+2053 TCDDDDENSSVQELADI
-2067 SVTES
+2067 SVTEA
-2072 SSALQEYK
+2072 SSALQQHK
-2080 EPHHKAM
+2080 EPHDETL

-2124 KEVVCEFSTTKK
+2124 KEVVYEFSTTKQ
-2136 HLAQPLLHAI
+2136 HLAKPLLHAI

-2174 QLGDLERARL
+2174 QLGDLERARQ

-2196 SDKLTL
+2196 SDKITL

-2265 CPKMEFHLSE
+2265 CPKMEFHISE
-2275 KFGEDLNEDMWE
+2275 KFGEDLNNDTWE
-2287 YVFALDLLCCHQKWV
+2287 YIFAIDLLCCHQKWV

-2314 PVMDKW
+2314 PIMDKW

-2402 VSKVLENW
+2402 VSKVIENW

-2428 VSLLCAADLS
+2428 VNSLCAAELG

>member
-1 MDTLPPARKGGV
+1 
-13 LTGPRR
+13 
-19 SLGRC
+19 
-24 PAQRFPHG
+24 
-32 TRGGDYHGLGV
+32 
-43 SLARSAGTSVSG
+43 
-55 WTRPA
+55 
-60 PAGSGSAGSGRAGG
+60 
-74 GAAAAAVSAAATG
+74 
-87 GRGGGGRS
+87 
-95 LRRASPASCGTMMPG
+95 MMPG

-212 KIYQDSSHEYTRVK
+212 KIYQDSYHEYTRVK

-243 KRLEEAA
+243 KKLEEAA

-274 QEKLDEFPKQNN
+274 QEKLDGFPKQNN

-293 GTQSSSNEPVETLDK
+293 GTQSSSNEPIETLDK

-329 QNEDSEDVQEKTAK
+329 QNEDGEDVQVSINECSEIIEKKSLEYKKEKTAK

-350 SVEECGLLPRV
+350 SVEGCRLLPPM
-361 QSNHLGPPEMKTCLT
+361 QSNHLGSPEMKTCLT

-384 ELLGG
+384 ELLRGSG
-389 CRSAEEDGPITVS
+389 SAEEDGPITVS

-413 EDRNPEVFV
+413 EDRNHEVFV

-437 DLEDKPLMKDL
+437 DLEDKPFMKDL
-448 EAIFAL
+448 EAIFDL
-454 FRLPPPLLSPVCTPP
+454 FRLPPPLLSPVATPP

-495 SEEELVGSEQTM
+495 SEEELVDSEHTI
-507 QSLLENGAAES
+507 QSLLENGTTES
-518 QNTLNSSSGKEESR
+518 LNTFNSSRGKEESSR
-532 KLTEQPEPDLGIQ
+532 LIEQPESNLGTQ
-545 DPMSLEM
+545 DPMNLEM
-552 NEKTTI
+552 NEEQAVQ
-558 GCDILTA
+558 CDILTT
-565 ELKFKD
+565 ELQFKD
-571 SKPNSKDV
+571 SKPS
-579 EIPFSGAD
+579 E
-587 PLSYKEHLVVSCE
+587 SYKEHLVVSCE
-600 STEHENKHVSDKGVM
+600 STEDENKYVLDKGVI
-615 PQDNEG
+615 PQNNEEK
-621 RDDAPLESKGAS
+621 DDTPLQSEGAS
-633 FRIHCISTETECL
+633 FRVHCIPTETKCL
-646 QRISDDLVQ
+646 QKIPDDLMQ
-655 VTDNAI
+655 VTDNAV
-661 LNEEICNS
+661 LNGEISNS
-669 VLSQE
+669 LLSQE
-674 KLVVPIASEEENSL
+674 KLVAPVISEEKNSL
-688 PGTETHKSEFTTQTP
+688 VRAETHKSEFTKQTA

-712 KVLIVSEHFQEI
+712 KMLIVSEHFQEI
-724 ARELPGKEAKEM
+724 TGELPEKEIKEM
-736 QGLNIQKLSES
+736 QGVTIQKLSES
-747 NQDVPIMID
+747 KQDLPIMRD
-756 TSELDI
+756 TSELAI
-762 KTDLISSSP
+762 KTDLVSSSP
-771 SVTSSNCSNPQFSFD
+771 SVISSTCCNPQFSFD
-786 LGCHNEVSWKFNGQC
+786 LEYNNEISWKFNGQC

-821 CMEQQSYETIQN
+821 CTEQKSYETMPN
-833 KISDALDKQSEPTDY
+833 KISDILDKQSEPTDY
-848 SEGEYDL
+848 SKGECNL
-855 EKNIHALRPNS
+855 ENNIHVLRHNS
-866 ATPMLTDQISRETE
+866 ATPMLSDQITGETE

-898 FIKGTGDE
+898 FVKDTGDE
-906 HCEIEEAGIELN
+906 QCETEDPGIELN
-918 TTKSEG
+918 TTKSEDV
-924 IISTASQSDLVK
+924 ISSMSESDLVK
-936 RDLDLDLSAS
+936 RGTDLDISTS
-946 CRSVDAGVVTE
+946 CYNIDAGMVIK
-957 REYEGSP
+957 REHEGSS
-964 EAKFKYEQ
+964 EAKIKCEL
-972 EDNKQLQTEMPVL
+972 EDNKQLQTEMPVVK
-985 ENMLSSPKLDC
+985 NMLLSPKLDC
-996 HVEGGNPGE
+996 HREVNPVE
-1005 FKVVSISNNQVSVI
+1005 FKFVSILNNQMSII
-1019 PEQLKSEEPQVTN
+1019 PEQLKSEEPHVTN
-1032 LEDLGSHDKE
+1032 LEDLGSHIKE
-1042 KTLAPEN
+1042 STLAPEN
-1049 TCTETEQHM
+1049 TYTKTEQHM
-1058 PSEAKCVDEK
+1058 PSKAKCIDEN
-1068 KCHSEKIKQI
+1068 KCHSLKIKQI
-1078 QTVSCTS
+1078 ETVNCPS
-1085 AEDPT
+1085 AEDST
-1090 AWLTSDLKSFSESL
+1090 SWITSDLKSFSDSI
-1104 PVENSHYDTVRKLL
+1104 PVEKSHYDTVRKLS
-1118 ARSGE
+1118 ARSDE
-1123 ISLENQKNVSEVD
+1123 ISVQNQNNNVSEVD
-1136 KKQDLQNQ
+1136 KKQDLRNQ
-1144 SHLKTMSAKEEF
+1144 DHLKSMSTKQEF
-1156 PPSTDISL
+1156 PPYTNVSL

-1171 EICSRDASISD
+1171 DICLRDTSISD
-1182 IETLITPLDLVSL
+1182 VEATVTHLDSVSL
-1195 SVQQDQKERTP
+1195 SVQQVQKERTP
-1206 ENTCLDTYTKE
+1206 GNTCLNSYMEK
-1217 GCAFSSSLSKKDENE
+1217 GCAFSSSLIKKDENE
-1232 THVSLNILND
+1232 THINLNILND
-1242 IVQCYMGSQEETK
+1242 IVQSYMGSQEETK
-1255 QDSEDEKDNQIS
+1255 HDSEDEKYNQIS
-1267 YEGKSKNEAETK
+1267 YESKSKNEAETK

-1286 FSKEPQTQI
+1286 FNREPQTQTG
-1295 RKTSTHKGAHTHMK
+1295 KTNTCKDASAHMK
-1309 KRGSLEIEYL
+1309 RRGSLEVEYL
-1319 TSALKDFNISA
+1319 TSALKDFNISV
-1330 VSETNGFSTSEIVKL
+1330 VSETNGFSTSEILKL
-1345 LENNQSQDY
+1345 LESSRSQDY
-1354 TSGNSVLECF
+1354 TSENSVLECF
-1364 DKVVTNKEKKK
+1364 DKVVTNKEIKK
-1375 ELKPGKEFEEN
+1375 ELNPEKVSEEN
-1386 LRKHSWVKTP
+1386 LRKHSWVKTQE
-1396 VVSKET
+1396 VSKEA
-1402 NESEEEDYLLRK
+1402 NDSEEDYPLRK
-1414 VKCAS
+1414 VKCTS
-1419 QFTHCSLGEATKTYN
+1419 QFTHCLLGEAPKTYT
-1434 KDVPET
+1434 KDVPGI
-1440 QNSCKDAH
+1440 QNNCKDSYT
-1448 AKYTDV
+1448 KYAGV
-1454 SSDLNTYNSIVAG
+1454 SSFLNTCNSVVAK

-1473 PFCAITKC
+1473 L
-1481 SSDIKQSLVLDFDP
+1481 SDIKQSPSLDFDP
-1495 ERKSCTDRF
+1495 ERKACTDMF
-1504 INENTERREHK
+1504 INENTQRREHK

-1522 VRSDSKDTIEMR
+1522 GKNDSKDATEMGA
-1534 PEAFEQNTSNSE
+1534 ETVGKSTVGQNTSNSKE
-1546 GAVLLH
+1546 AVLLH
-1552 HISRMNSEIV
+1552 HMSSMNSEVV
-1562 NGYQKDGN
+1562 NGYGKNGD
-1570 LNLSIKESEDWKI
+1570 LNLSIKESDDWKI
-1583 TQGENPKSSIDQIVE
+1583 TKDENLKSSMDQIVAGKVLE
-1598 CELPDAIPRVQS
+1598 AVPTEQV
-1610 ILPGDVLED
+1610 ILAGDILED

-1624 APTENAHNT
+1624 ASTEYTANT
-1633 EQEQSDPP
+1633 EQEQSDLP
-1641 SNECHYEDFPSS
+1641 SSECHYDECPSS
-1653 RQKDSSNSDQNG
+1653 RQKDGSNSGQNG
-1665 IFDKDTLWNPSMSDV
+1665 ISDKDTLWNPSMSDV
-1680 SFDSQGN
+1680 NFDSKGNIQTSESPNTSFDN
-1687 NQISESSNISFD
+1687 TYD
-1699 STHDTL
+1699 AL

-1711 DLGNQSK
+1711 DLVNQSK
-1718 SESGMSNQE
+1718 SGSKMANQE
-1727 PSHNLTET
+1727 PLHNLKKT
-1735 LAKSKVEVSQGKASR
+1735 LPKSKVSQGKASR

-1759 KTQQCHLAQPVL
+1759 KTQQSHLAQPVL
-1771 ATADTSTPSKCSP
+1771 ATADTSTPTKCSP
-1784 DTLSKIRQE
+1784 DTLSQIRQE

-1807 TPPRTLHPVSPL
+1807 TPPRTVHPVSPL

-1861 HSTPSPSDAPAS
+1861 HSTPSPSDAPVG

-1898 PPLAVGSTA
+1898 PPLAVGSAA

-1943 RCPPADCKNLPGP
+1943 RCPPTDCKNLPGP

-1962 FKTIT
+1962 FKAIT

-1993 TELMSFQSH
+1993 TELTSFQSH
-2002 SGKRPLVPST
+2002 GGKRPLVPPT

-2021 LDSESPKLEIKVDV
+2021 LDSESPKLEIKGDV
-2035 PEIIKMPHTSS
+2035 PEIQMPQTSS
-2046 SQAENEI
+2046 PRAENE
-2053 TRDDESSIQEPADN
+2053 TTHDENSFVQEPADN

-2072 SSALQEYK
+2072 SSALQEHE
-2080 EPHHKAM
+2080 EPDDKAM
-2087 SSVLKKIAESSF
+2087 SSALKKIAESSF

-2124 KEVVCEFSTTKK
+2124 KEVVSEFSTTKK

-2174 QLGDLERARL
+2174 QLGDLERARI
-2184 FCYDLLKEDFPE
+2184 FCYDLIKEDFPE

-2209 DIFAFQGVINKAMQ
+2209 DIFTFQGVINKAVQ
-2223 LVVRQRAK
+2223 LVVRERAK

-2244 EKTSSLDVSM
+2244 EKTSTLDVSM
-2254 MISKLLLTIQL
+2254 MISQLLLTIQL
-2265 CPKMEFHLSE
+2265 CPKMEFHISE
-2275 KFGEDLNEDMWE
+2275 KFGEDLNDDMWE
-2287 YVFALDLLCCHQKWV
+2287 YIFALDLLCCHQKWV

-2320 IKHRKGHLNIAYTP
+2320 IKHRKGHSNIAYTP
-2334 DIIVALILRLI
+2334 DTIVALILRLI

-2410 TRMTTKNIPSA
+2410 TRVTTKNVPSA
-2421 VMSCLAE
+2421 VMSYLAE
-2428 VSLLCAADLS
+2428 INLLCAAELS